1 MLLCLEA
8 MYLLPA
14 CVFLSWRLAEIP
26 VNELVTCIS
35 RLVPR
40 YFCLTTVS
48 YRLLAPHP
56 PIPPPPFS
64 FCLCFLLSWLCLFTF
79 TVDGNHRPQEDAA
92 RNKAALSLSSA
103 FPFLFF
109 PSLKCSPLGMLWVSK
124 LVCVLGVPGE

>member
-1 MLLCLEA
+1 MLVCLEA

-48 YRLLAPHP
+48 YLLLAPP
-56 PIPPPPFS
+56 PTPLFILPMFS
-64 FCLCFLLSWLCLFTF
+64 SLFVYIHSGWKSQT
-79 TVDGNHRPQEDAA
+79 QEDAA

-109 PSLKCSPLGMLWVSK
+109 LTEMQPTGHALGFQTS
-124 LVCVLGVPGE
+124 VCIGGPWRVTPP